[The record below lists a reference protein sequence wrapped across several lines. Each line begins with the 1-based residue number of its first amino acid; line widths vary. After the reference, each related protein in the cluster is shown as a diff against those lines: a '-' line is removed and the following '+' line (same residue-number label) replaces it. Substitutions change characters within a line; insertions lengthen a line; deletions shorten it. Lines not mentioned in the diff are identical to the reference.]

1 MRTDKTAKQSILVMS
16 SLVFFLAALR
26 PLGGLVAATQYC
38 SKPFQYHPVLE
49 RALVIH
55 GTPLYASIAAPRLAT
70 G

>member
-1 MRTDKTAKQSILVMS
+1 MRADKTAKQSILVTAS
-16 SLVFFLAALR
+16 IVLFLAAL
-26 PLGGLVAATQYC
+26 PALGGLVAATQYC
-38 SKPFQYHPVLE
+38 SKPFQYHPVLG